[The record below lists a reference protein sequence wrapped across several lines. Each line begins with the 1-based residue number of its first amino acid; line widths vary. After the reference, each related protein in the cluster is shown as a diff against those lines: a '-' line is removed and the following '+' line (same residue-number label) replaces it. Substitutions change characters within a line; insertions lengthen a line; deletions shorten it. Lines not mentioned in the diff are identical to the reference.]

1 LILFFNLNILF
12 LLGYLISVLPIEK
25 IPCSQ
30 PPDINHGTIEYSR
43 FSEERKEAIESRVH
57 EHGSKLNYI
66 CEDGYRLSG
75 EGAVT
80 CHMGKWSS
88 PPLCVGKDRIKL
100 EFCIFRTNH

>member
-1 LILFFNLNILF
+1 LTIWF
-12 LLGYLISVLPIEK
+12 LLFIYKK

-30 PPDINHGTIEYSR
+30 PPTIDHRTIIYSR

-57 EHGSKLNYI
+57 DHGTKLNYI

-75 EGAVT
+75 EDAVT

-88 PPLCVGKDRIKL
+88 PPLGVGQDKIKL
-100 EFCIFRTNH
+100 KFCIFRKNH